1 MKKPFALIL
10 LLVLLQ
16 FAFGNESQL
25 RTDSCTLTFDDSAI
39 EQMYLHP
46 REILSQVDSFW
57 ANNKAYSLV
66 QRWHTINNVPI
77 PYKQWTGTIAKIA
90 NLSPE
95 KVANQ
100 VAFVNAKIIREQE
113 SVFRDKALPHIYSF
127 LPVTTPPLD
136 TKIYLLT
143 GTVPYAFTIGENI
156 VMDVASPNFK
166 RDPKRILNI
175 LVHEVFHIGYRCVA
189 TNRTSAPSGS
199 KMERYISEYLL
210 MEGLA
215 NYVSYTAQDIFPN
228 NLFEDYI
235 LLENQTNVLKH
246 IQSINLLFSKLGN
259 LSDDELKNQSWK
271 IGVLKRGYYVVGAYM
286 AQVIDTKLGRDAL
299 IQTISAGPSEF
310 FKLYNTQV
318 SENLKVFDK
327 PKN

>member
-16 FAFGNESQL
+16 FAFGNEKQI
-25 RTDSCTLTFDDSAI
+25 RADSCTLVFDDSAI
-39 EQMYLHP
+39 EWMYLHP
-46 REILSQVDSFW
+46 KEILNQVDCFW
-57 ANNKAYSLV
+57 AKNKAYSLV
-66 QRWHTINNVPI
+66 HRWHTNNNVPI
-77 PYKQWTGTIAKIA
+77 PYKQWTGTIKKIA

-95 KVANQ
+95 KVTNQ
-100 VAFVNAKIIREQE
+100 VAFINARVIREQE

-127 LPVTTPPLD
+127 LPASTPPLNA
-136 TKIYLLT
+136 KIYLLT

-156 VMDVASPNFK
+156 IIDVASPNFK

-175 LVHEVFHIGYRCVA
+175 LVHEVFHIGYRSVA

-199 KMERYISEYLL
+199 KMERYMSEYLL

-228 NLFEDYI
+228 HTFEDYI
-235 LLENQTNVLKH
+235 LLENQSNVLNH
-246 IQSINLLFSKLGN
+246 IKAINLLFSKLGN

-286 AQVIDTKLGRDAL
+286 AQVIDTELGREAL
-299 IQTISAGPSEF
+299 IQSISAGPSRF
-310 FKLYNTQV
+310 FRLYNTQV
-318 SENLKVFDK
+318 PENFKVFEK